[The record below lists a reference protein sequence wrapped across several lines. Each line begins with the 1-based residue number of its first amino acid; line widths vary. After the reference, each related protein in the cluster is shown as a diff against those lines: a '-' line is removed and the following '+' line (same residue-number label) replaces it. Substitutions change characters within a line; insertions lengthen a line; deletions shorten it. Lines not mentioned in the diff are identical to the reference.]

1 MFVGDT
7 PRALD
12 EAELDEVSTR
22 IDAWAAR
29 QLADLDVVD
38 AVERSAE
45 PGERRWFIRVR
56 GEAKDVFT
64 IWLDLRQRTLRYETY
79 LLPAPEEHVAE
90 VYELALRR
98 NHELYGVAFTIG
110 EEDALFL
117 RGHLPAEAV
126 DDAELDRVLGS
137 LYALT
142 ERFFR
147 PLLGLAFES
156 RLNRTGGGKSA

>member
-1 MFVGDT
+1 MILEGDT

-12 EAELDEVSTR
+12 EAELAEVEAL
-22 IDAWAAR
+22 IDAWARR
-29 QLADLDVVD
+29 QLDELDVVQ
-38 AVERSAE
+38 AVERGE
-45 PGERRWFIRVR
+45 PGERRWFIRVT

-64 IWLDLRQRTLRYETY
+64 IWLHLRQRTLRYETY
-79 LLPAPEEHVAE
+79 LLPAPEENAE
-90 VYELALRR
+90 RVYERALRN

-126 DDAELDRVLGS
+126 TEAELDRVLGS

-142 ERFFR
+142 ERHFR

-156 RLNRTGGGKSA
+156 RLKGS

>member
-12 EAELDEVSTR
+12 EAELDAVGAVV
-22 IDAWAAR
+22 DAWAER
-29 QLADLDVVD
+29 QLEELDVVD
-38 AVERSAE
+38 AVERGE

-64 IWLDLRQRTLRYETY
+64 IWLELRQRTLRYETY
-79 LLPAPEEHVAE
+79 LLPGPEENVAE

-110 EEDALFL
+110 EEDAIFL

-126 DDAELDRVLGS
+126 TEAELDRVLGS

-142 ERFFR
+142 ERWFR
-147 PLLGLAFES
+147 PLLQRAFAS
-156 RLNRTGGGKSA
+156 RLAAGPAT